1 MINILYIHQ
10 SAELYGSDK
19 TLLYL
24 ASQIKE
30 RGFNPIVV
38 LPSKGP
44 LYTELE
50 KFQIEIIIAP
60 ILKISRKMF
69 SISNIIS
76 LPFQVFQSFSI
87 INNQLK
93 GRKIQVVHSNTLAVL
108 IGAFYAKKYNI
119 KHIWHV
125 HEIITHP
132 KLISNLYPRLVNYFS
147 DTVIFNS
154 EATQDY
160 MIHKFP
166 LIRKKSK
173 VILNGLDR
181 LTLLNSADEILKL
194 RKNLF
199 NVSDHEIVIALV
211 GRISR
216 WKGQHLLLNSFRE
229 FEKINTNCKL
239 VFVGS
244 PPPNQEFF
252 LESLEKKIKEY
263 GLEDKV
269 VLIPFQNNI
278 WKIWDSIDIAVVP
291 STEQEPFGLVAIEA
305 MLASKPV
312 IASNHGGLKEIII
325 NKETGYLVEPN
336 NEKALTE
343 ALLDLAINEQTR
355 NQMGLRGNERAKKSF
370 SLKRY
375 VDDFEKIYS

>member
-147 DTVIFNS
+147 DIVIFNS

-199 NVSDHEIVIALV
+199 DVSDHEIVIALV

-278 WKIWDSIDIAVVP
+278 WKIWDSINIAVVP